1 MLLILALVLLCFLN
15 HLLDLIFA
23 QPSLIMWWWFC
34 SSGQWSC
41 LLQRHSEC
49 HLHNV
54 KTCSDLWNSLGG
66 LEESQRAQI
75 CQEGLGPKYMFAPPC
90 TPGSSL
96 HQLSQD
102 QETRELHQEAKDPAL
117 FHFLHHCKWHLV
129 LQSSKQQLHQDWC
142 FCKVSVPLEKSWSS
156 CCTSGFLLTQ
166 HHGWRFY
173 SSLHPIGTS
182 PQPPCS
188 SWTCPHSSPQI

>member
-1 MLLILALVLLCFLN
+1 
-15 HLLDLIFA
+15 
-23 QPSLIMWWWFC
+23 MWWWFC
-34 SSGQWSC
+34 SSGQWSH

-75 CQEGLGPKYMFAPPC
+75 CQEGLGPKYLFAPPWK
-90 TPGSSL
+90 PGSSL

-117 FHFLHHCKWHLV
+117 FHFLHHCKWQLV

-142 FCKVSVPLEKSWSS
+142 FCKVSIPLEKSWSS
-156 CCTSGFLLTQ
+156 CCTLGIHVNPPTDKTSWMEVLFIFASLRHFSTGSMHFLNMST
-166 HHGWRFY
+166 FI
-173 SSLHPIGTS
+173 SSNLE
-182 PQPPCS
+182 QVMVV
-188 SWTCPHSSPQI
+188 